1 MIRNVLG
8 SALALIGA
16 AAAVL
21 SPFRDWYDG
30 RLGRH
35 YRIDELFTGITAG
48 RPGALGS
55 ILLAFLFAALLTV
68 VGVVLRSRLL
78 VVFAGVVVLG
88 STVLWMVRQGQSTGS
103 PAVAGDGSGL
113 GWGVAEAAAGGAL
126 MLVGAAVMSGRRSAR
141 EAHDRP
147 YAAPGS
153 ENPDT
158 WPPTQ
163 EPGPSVQTSTLPEP
177 EPEPYTGPDPAA
189 HRPAP
194 GPGHAAAPED
204 RDTAPCPVVPDEGAD
219 KGTDERQDGSQ
230 HESPGEGP
238 DGSPHESPGERPDE
252 SPHESPGEDRSPR
265 R

>member
-8 SALALIGA
+8 SVLALAGA

-35 YRIDELFTGITAG
+35 YRVDELFTGITAG
-48 RPGALGS
+48 RPGPLGS
-55 ILLAFLFAALLTV
+55 ILVAFLFAAVLAV

-78 VVFAGVVVLG
+78 VAAAGVVVLG
-88 STVLWMVRQGQSTGS
+88 FTVLWMVRQGESVGS
-103 PAVAGDGSGL
+103 LTVAGDGSGL
-113 GWGVAEAAAGGAL
+113 GWGVAGAAAGGVL
-126 MLVGAAVMSGRRSAR
+126 LLLGAAVMSGRRGAGRRSVR
-141 EAHDRP
+141 KGHDRP

-177 EPEPYTGPDPAA
+177 EPELYTGPDPAER
-189 HRPAP
+189 HRPAR
-194 GPGHAAAPED
+194 GPGSGSAP
-204 RDTAPCPVVPDEGAD
+204 
-219 KGTDERQDGSQ
+219 GSG
-230 HESPGEGP
+230 SGP
-238 DGSPHESPGERPDE
+238 DADGRPHD
-252 SPHESPGEDRSPR
+252 
-265 R
+265 

>member
-8 SALALIGA
+8 SVLALAGA

-35 YRIDELFTGITAG
+35 YRVDELFTGITDG
-48 RPGALGS
+48 RPGPLDS
-55 ILLAFLFAALLTV
+55 ILVAFLFAAVLAV

-78 VVFAGVVVLG
+78 VATAGVVVLG
-88 STVLWMVRQGQSTGS
+88 FTVLWMVRQGESVGS
-103 PAVAGDGSGL
+103 LTVAGDGSGL
-113 GWGVAEAAAGGAL
+113 GWGVAGAAAGGVL
-126 MLVGAAVMSGRRSAR
+126 LLLGAVVMSGRRGAGRRSVR
-141 EAHDRP
+141 KGHDRP

-177 EPEPYTGPDPAA
+177 EPELYTGPDPV
-189 HRPAP
+189 HHPP
-194 GPGHAAAPED
+194 DAAPDD
-204 RDTAPCPVVPDEGAD
+204 RDTAPYPVMPDEG
-219 KGTDERQDGSQ
+219 
-230 HESPGEGP
+230 PGEGP
-238 DGSPHESPGERPDE
+238 DTDRRPR
-252 SPHESPGEDRSPR
+252 G
-265 R
+265 

>member
-8 SALALIGA
+8 SVLALAGA

-35 YRIDELFTGITAG
+35 YRIEELFTGIGPG
-48 RPGALGS
+48 RPGPLGS
-55 ILLAFLFAALLTV
+55 ILLAFLFAALLAV

-78 VVFAGVVVLG
+78 VAAAGVVVLG
-88 STVLWMVRQGQSTGS
+88 FTVLWMVRQGQALGS
-103 PAVAGDGSGL
+103 LAVAGDGSGL
-113 GWGVAEAAAGGAL
+113 RWGVAEAAAGGVL
-126 MLVGAAVMSGRRSAR
+126 LLVGAAVMSGRRPAR
-141 EAHDRP
+141 RTHAQP

-189 HRPAP
+189 RRPA
-194 GPGHAAAPED
+194 GP
-204 RDTAPCPVVPDEGAD
+204 
-219 KGTDERQDGSQ
+219 
-230 HESPGEGP
+230 
-238 DGSPHESPGERPDE
+238 
-252 SPHESPGEDRSPR
+252 DRSPDADRDAGPDEDGRPR

>member
-8 SALALIGA
+8 SVLALAGA

-35 YRIDELFTGITAG
+35 YRIEELFTGITVG
-48 RPGALGS
+48 RPGLLDS

-78 VVFAGVVVLG
+78 VAAAGVVVLG
-88 STVLWMVRQGQSTGS
+88 FTVLWMVRQGQATGS
-103 PAVAGDGSGL
+103 LTVAGDGSGL
-113 GWGVAEAAAGGAL
+113 RWGVAEAAAGGVLLL
-126 MLVGAAVMSGRRSAR
+126 MGAAVMSGRRAAR
-141 EAHDRP
+141 GARDRP

-153 ENPDT
+153 EHPDT

-177 EPEPYTGPDPAA
+177 EPELYTGPDPAA
-189 HRPAP
+189 RPPDAASGPGRESGSGAAPHPAP
-194 GPGHAAAPED
+194 HPAAGSNPDDQE
-204 RDTAPCPVVPDEGAD
+204 TAQLPVVPDEGPDAD
-219 KGTDERQDGSQ
+219 GR
-230 HESPGEGP
+230 
-238 DGSPHESPGERPDE
+238 PHR
-252 SPHESPGEDRSPR
+252 
-265 R
+265 